1 MGEEGRGSGS
11 AVAGEGGR
19 EQWRRMGVGRYTLQS
34 GVTESNGIFQ
44 RPPSL
49 LPGEQMT
56 GDLLK

>member
-1 MGEEGRGSGS
+1 MGEEGSGS